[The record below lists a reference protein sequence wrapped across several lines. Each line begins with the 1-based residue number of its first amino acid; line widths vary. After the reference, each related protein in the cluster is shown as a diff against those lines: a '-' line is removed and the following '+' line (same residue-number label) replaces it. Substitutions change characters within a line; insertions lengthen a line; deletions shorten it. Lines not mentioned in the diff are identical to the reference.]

1 MAVLPAAAGRGY
13 SLEIAIPWS
22 AIGVEPKEG
31 LELLFDLAVDDSSDG
46 RSRNC
51 QLMWNGTA
59 RNSAD
64 RGAWGRLR
72 LER

>member
-1 MAVLPAAAGRGY
+1 MAVIPAATAKGHA
-13 SLEIAIPWS
+13 LEVAMPWS
-22 AIGVEPKEG
+22 VIGVQPKEG
-31 LELLFDLAVDDSSDG
+31 LELRFDLAVDDSGDG
-46 RSRNC
+46 QSRNC

-59 RNSAD
+59 HNSAD